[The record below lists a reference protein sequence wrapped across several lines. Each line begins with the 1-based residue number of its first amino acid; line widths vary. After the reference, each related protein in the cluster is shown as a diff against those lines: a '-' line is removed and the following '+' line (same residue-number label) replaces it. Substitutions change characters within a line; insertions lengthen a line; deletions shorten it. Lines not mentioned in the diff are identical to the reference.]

1 MRLKKF
7 SVTGPIRRFNKK
19 IMLQTWIDR
28 IENITRLSGIVIS
41 WLTLLMVITTFLV
54 VVLRYVFD
62 YGLIAMQESII
73 YMHAIIFLVGAAYT
87 LQQNAHVRVDI
98 IYQKFSEKNRAWVD
112 LFGTLFL
119 LAPTMLFIFIISWR
133 YVGDSWAVLETSREA
148 GGLPGVFLLKS
159 VILIMAALM
168 LLQGIANILSSIQII
183 NHAKNKSLENQHLDI
198 NI

>member
-1 MRLKKF
+1 
-7 SVTGPIRRFNKK
+7 
-19 IMLQTWIDR
+19 MLQTWIDR
-28 IENITRLSGIVIS
+28 IEAITQLAGKAVS
-41 WLTLLMVITTFLV
+41 WLTLLMVLTTFLV

-62 YGLIAMQESII
+62 YGLIAMQESIT
-73 YMHAIIFLVGAAYT
+73 YMHACIFLIGAAYT

-98 IYQKFSEKNRAWVD
+98 IYQKLSDKGRAWVD

-119 LAPTMLFIFIISWR
+119 LTPTMLFIFIISWE
-133 YVGDSWAVLETSREA
+133 YVGNSWSVLETSREA

-183 NHAKNKSLENQHLDI
+183 QQTKNNDHKNQHPDVHL
-198 NI
+198 